1 MVDDPDREMP
11 HGTLPRLSR
20 NRSPALAAVGLPD
33 LLIALLERLRAR
45 APFDTAIELI
55 GLGDAVQNAL
65 VRAFDLPAPRAA
77 RYPLP
82 QVYSAFR
89 RWLPRRYWKGNPG
102 LAAYDPVALC
112 NEILHRLTTSASS
125 PAPPELHELGTEVV
139 TALEQVLEV
148 PENRFSRHRLWA
160 MFNTFHRR
168 LRAPKPPVKGATYLE
183 LGCGSINPLGVMFL
197 FKMLGA
203 RQAIAIDPDPVENA
217 SRARQGLAQ
226 AADRLLESSG
236 QIVGRYPITRDEILQ
251 NLRGIDLERLRAGDA
266 AELEPSLVY
275 RNESAYA
282 VSVED
287 QSVDVV
293 LSNSFLEHVEDI
305 DGVIAEMAR
314 VTRPGGF
321 GVHSIDGNDHRIYGD
336 GGIHSLDF
344 LRQEAG
350 GMVHGSNRIR
360 PLEFPA
366 LFARR
371 GFTFQQLIPRQT
383 LRVTS
388 ALRASLAEPW
398 RDMPK
403 AMLRVKT
410 GILVVRKT

>member
-1 MVDDPDREMP
+1 MVNRPDSEML

-20 NRSPALAAVGLPD
+20 NRAPELAAADLHD
-33 LLIALLERLRAR
+33 LLAALLGRLWGRAG
-45 APFDTAIELI
+45 FSTNIEFI
-55 GLGDAVQNAL
+55 RLGDAVQNAL
-65 VRAFDLPAPRAA
+65 ITAFVLPAPRVA
-77 RYPLP
+77 RYPWP

-89 RWLPRRYWKGNPG
+89 RWLPRRHWKRPPG
-102 LAAYDPVALC
+102 WAAYDPVELC
-112 NEILHRLTTSASS
+112 NEILDRLTTGASC
-125 PAPPELHELGTEVV
+125 PGCPELHELGATVV

-168 LRAPKPPVKGATYLE
+168 LRAPKPPIKGATYLE
-183 LGCGSINPLGVMFL
+183 LGCGSVNPLGVVFL

-203 RQAIAIDPDPVENA
+203 QQAIAIDPDPVENA
-217 SRARQGLAQ
+217 PRAWRGLAQ
-226 AADRLLESSG
+226 AADWLLQSSR
-236 QIVGRYPITRDEILQ
+236 QIVGRYPITRDEILH
-251 NLRGIDLERLRAGDA
+251 NLCGIDLERLRAGNVT
-266 AELEPSLVY
+266 ELEPSLVY

-282 VSVED
+282 VSVAD

-305 DGVIAEMAR
+305 DRVIVEMAR
-314 VTRPGGF
+314 ITRPGGF
-321 GVHSIDGNDHRIYGD
+321 GVHSIDGNDHRIYGNP
-336 GGIHSLDF
+336 GIHPLDF
-344 LRQEAG
+344 LRQETG

-366 LFARR
+366 LFARH
-371 GFTFQQLIPRQT
+371 GFALQQLIPRQT
-383 LRVTS
+383 LHVTS
-388 ALRASLAEPW
+388 ALRTSFAEPW
-398 RDMPK
+398 RSMPQ